1 MSTITAISTPRGMGA
16 LSVVRLSGPQAVE
29 IVKGIAPD
37 LPDLKPRTATLA
49 QLIYPSTGE
58 TLDQVLITLFP
69 APRSLTGE
77 DVVEISCHGSPA
89 VVRQVIDLTLAMG
102 ARLAEPGEF
111 SLRALANGKINL
123 AQAEAIRDLIQAQTQ
138 TAARQAALQLN
149 GELSNALAP
158 LKESLIDVIVILESA
173 LEFVEDDLPQ
183 TQSDQIEELLRTV
196 RHSVDQ
202 LRNTYAVGRLL
213 RDGFRAAI
221 LGQPNV
227 GKSTLFNKLVERDR
241 AIVTDTPGTTRD
253 TLSEAIDILGIP
265 VILTDTAG
273 LRETTDGI
281 ETIGI
286 ERAHRAASESDLV
299 IVLFDA
305 TNKVGPE
312 ELALLSQTAS
322 ASRML
327 VINKC
332 DLTCAA
338 SPNLPEGLRD
348 AVRISAKTGDGLDT
362 LRTAMVD
369 RITGTTSTDGGL
381 TITNARH
388 HDLLCR
394 ALDELDSAIHALGLR
409 QSEELILS
417 PLHTALKY
425 LGEITG
431 ETSTEQILSEIFS
444 TFCIGK

>member
-1 MSTITAISTPRGMGA
+1 MGA

-29 IVKGIAPD
+29 IIKGIAPT

-158 LKESLIDVIVILESA
+158 LKASLIDVIVILESA

-196 RHSVDQ
+196 RHSVDH

-312 ELALLSQTAS
+312 ELVLLSQTAS

-338 SPNLPEGLRD
+338 SPNLPEELRD

-369 RITGTTSTDGGL
+369 RISGTTSTDGGL

-394 ALDELDSAIHALGLR
+394 ARDELDFAIHGLGLR

-431 ETSTEQILSEIFS
+431 ETTTEQILSEIFS